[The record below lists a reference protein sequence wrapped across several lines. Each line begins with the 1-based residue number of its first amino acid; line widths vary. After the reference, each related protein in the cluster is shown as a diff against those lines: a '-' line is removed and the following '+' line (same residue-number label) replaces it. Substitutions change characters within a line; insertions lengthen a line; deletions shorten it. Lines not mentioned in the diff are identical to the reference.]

1 MTTYIQ
7 NPYIKFIETG
17 KDSNI
22 DELLDKFVNIAIE
35 NGSLSEFI
43 FGLFF
48 ILLLLLE
55 EMFITSHYSSPDNPD
70 EKEAEGKKEDK
81 GKGKA
86 TQEEQDSWNNAPE
99 QGYAGSGQSNDD
111 DDDDEDERTYNKK
124 VRQAQ
129 INQDAQMANLLHN
142 NLNNNLRKLS
152 DSYGSESSYSII
164 SSDFNE
170 NDDQVTANKKLDL
183 QELDKQLKLEKIL
196 ADEKAKSAETKLEA
210 KPNLGEKRKFEDDL
224 GESSKPNKK

>member
-35 NGSLSEFI
+35 NGSISEFI

-99 QGYAGSGQSNDD
+99 QGYAGSGQSGD

-129 INQDAQMANLLHN
+129 VNQDAQMANLLHN

>member
-35 NGSLSEFI
+35 NGSISEFI

-99 QGYAGSGQSNDD
+99 QGYAGSGQSGD